1 MLLLERMIAAENVTP
16 TVITFNTVISG
27 CQKAMGKRI
36 ETDTAFQQ
44 ALSLLERMSDF
55 NIEPNKIRWVNGS
68 LSVARTALSVASAV
82 R

>member
-1 MLLLERMIAAENVTP
+1 
-16 TVITFNTVISG
+16 
-27 CQKAMGKRI
+27 MGKRI

-68 LSVARTALSVASAV
+68 LVWPERLLV
-82 R
+82 

>member
-1 MLLLERMIAAENVTP
+1 
-16 TVITFNTVISG
+16 
-27 CQKAMGKRI
+27 MGKRI

-82 R
+82 GGLTALSVASADSVVAPYIA